1 MIVIT
6 VIIIVVVVIKTV
18 KTTMIMIIIIINFN
32 NKSKILHSQFPRTL
46 NINSRTLSHLWLGI
60 TFGPLKPVASK
71 RSHILTL

>member
-6 VIIIVVVVIKTV
+6 VIIIVVVIIKTV
-18 KTTMIMIIIIINFN
+18 KTTMIIIIIINFN

-46 NINSRTLSHLWLGI
+46 NINSRTLSHLWLAI
-60 TFGPLKPVASK
+60 TFGPLKPVANK

>member
-6 VIIIVVVVIKTV
+6 VIIIVVVIIKTV
-18 KTTMIMIIIIINFN
+18 KTTMIIIIIINFN

>member
-6 VIIIVVVVIKTV
+6 VIIIVVVIIKTV
-18 KTTMIMIIIIINFN
+18 KTTMIIIIIINFN

-46 NINSRTLSHLWLGI
+46 NINFRTLSHLWLAI